1 MIKYKTSDIIEVED
15 YPYGSKKTVCKF
27 SLEFNPKK
35 GFRSVKQTKN
45 PRTDK
50 WNKEKK
56 STYSDIIFFYK
67 NGDGNVKYCHFS
79 FYDIEIV
86 KNTVLPLLS
95 DHFNCFNDQE
105 LKYLYANLYR
115 HLIVTLRSMV
125 IYYGSNQDELK
136 KIMTPCLTLAKK
148 CVSNSSDNMFN
159 EIAKLID
166 CEAINATKKP
176 DFNPFVVKRLG

>member
-1 MIKYKTSDIIEVED
+1 MRKYKTSDIIEVED

-56 STYSDIIFFYK
+56 STYSDIVLMCQDLEGKI
-67 NGDGNVKYCHFS
+67 KYCHFS
-79 FYDIEIV
+79 FYDIEKV
-86 KNTVLPLLS
+86 KKFLPFLS
-95 DHFNCFNDQE
+95 ENFNCFNATQI
-105 LKYLYANLYR
+105 KYLYINLY
-115 HLIVTLRSMV
+115 HFLIGTLRSMV
-125 IYYGSNQDELK
+125 IYSGSNQDDLK
-136 KIMTPCLTLAKK
+136 KIMTPALTLAKE
-148 CVSNSSDNMFN
+148 CVSNSSNNMFKD
-159 EIAKLID
+159 IAKLLD
-166 CEAINATKKP
+166 CEAINATKQT